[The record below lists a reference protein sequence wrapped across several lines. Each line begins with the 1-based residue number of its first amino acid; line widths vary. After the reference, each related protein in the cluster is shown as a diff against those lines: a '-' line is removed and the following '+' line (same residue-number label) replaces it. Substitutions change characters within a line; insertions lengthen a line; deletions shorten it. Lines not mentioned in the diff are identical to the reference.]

1 MSVSTPAV
9 DKQGLDKPSYSSRW
23 ARLAPIVF
31 ITYSLAYVDRAN
43 YSIGSA
49 GGLSGDLG
57 ITGESGALLGALF
70 FLGYFLFQIPAAWY
84 AETRSAKRLMF
95 WSLLAWGI
103 LAAATGT
110 ITDIHLL
117 YVDRFLLGV
126 AESVVLPA
134 MLIFLSHW
142 FSSAE
147 RSRTNTI
154 LILGN
159 PVTVLWMSI
168 VSAYLV
174 NAIGWRGMFIA
185 EGLPAIIWAFI
196 FVRLVQDEPAEAPWL
211 DPRERAELEQRLR
224 EEQQRLKPVKNYGEA
239 FRSPLVIALA
249 IQYFCWSI
257 GVYGFV
263 LWLPS
268 ILRSGNQIGIVE
280 VGWLA
285 AVPYLLAA
293 LLMLIASH
301 YSDRTGGRKAFVW
314 PFLIIGALAF
324 AGSFLLGGSNFWLG
338 FILLA
343 IAGGAMYAPYGP
355 YFAWIAERMPRNVAG
370 GAIALINSFGALGSF
385 VGSYAVGWLDAATG
399 TPKIS
404 YLLMAGALLISG
416 IITLAVG
423 AEQVQAADTRR
434 LAPHPHLPAGG
445 RS

>member
-1 MSVSTPAV
+1 MSASTP
-9 DKQGLDKPSYSSRW
+9 YSSRW
-23 ARLAPIVF
+23 ARLAPTVF

-57 ITGESGALLGALF
+57 ITGEAGALLGALF

-95 WSLLAWGI
+95 WSLLAWGV
-103 LAAATGT
+103 LAALTGV
-110 ITDIHLL
+110 INDVRLL
-117 YVDRFLLGV
+117 YLDRFLLGV
-126 AESVVLPA
+126 SESVVLPA

-168 VSAYLV
+168 VSGYLV

-196 FVRLVQDEPAEAPWL
+196 WVRLVQDRPNEASWL
-211 DPRERAELEQRLR
+211 DPREREALDARLR
-224 EEQQRLKPVKNYGEA
+224 DEQASLKPVRNYGEA

-249 IQYFCWSI
+249 AQYFCWSI

-268 ILRSGNQIGIVE
+268 ILKSGSQLGIVDI
-280 VGWLA
+280 GWLS
-285 AVPYLLAA
+285 AVPYLAAA
-293 LLMLIASH
+293 LLMLAVSH
-301 YSDRTGGRKAFVW
+301 FSDRSGSRKAFVW
-314 PFLIIGALAF
+314 PFLIIGALCF
-324 AGSFLLGGSNFWLG
+324 AGSYLLGRSDFWFG
-338 FILLA
+338 FVLLV

-355 YFAWIAERMPRNVAG
+355 FFAWISERLPRNVAG
-370 GAIALINSFGALGSF
+370 GAIALINSCGALGSF
-385 VGSYAVGWLDAATG
+385 VGSYAIGWLDAATG
-399 TPKIS
+399 GPDVS
-404 YLLMAGALLISG
+404 YVLMAGALLISG
-416 IITLAVG
+416 VITLAVG
-423 AEQVQAADTRR
+423 AEQHRDAVVDGLVAHPQ
-434 LAPHPHLPAGG
+434 PHIGG
-445 RS
+445 SR

>member
-1 MSVSTPAV
+1 MSARSE
-9 DKQGLDKPSYSSRW
+9 YSSRW
-23 ARLAPIVF
+23 TRLAPTVF

-49 GGLSGDLG
+49 GGLARDLG
-57 ITGESGALLGALF
+57 ITGEAGALLGALF

-95 WSLLAWGI
+95 WSLLAWGVF
-103 LAAATGT
+103 AALTGV
-110 ITDIHLL
+110 IDDVHLL

-134 MLIFLSHW
+134 MLIFLGNW

-147 RSRTNTI
+147 RSRTNTF

-168 VSAYLV
+168 ISGYLV

-185 EGLPAIIWAFI
+185 EGLPAIVWAF
-196 FVRLVQDEPAEAPWL
+196 VWLRLVNDEPAQARWL
-211 DPRERAELEQRLR
+211 DPREREALENRLR
-224 EEQQRLKPVKNYGEA
+224 EEQALLRPVRSYREA
-239 FRSPLVIALA
+239 FSSPLVIALSA
-249 IQYFCWSI
+249 QYFCWSI

-268 ILRSGNQIGIVE
+268 ILESGSRLGIVD
-280 VGWLA
+280 VGWLS
-285 AVPYLLAA
+285 AVPYLAA
-293 LLMLIASH
+293 AVLMLIASH
-301 YSDRTGGRKAFVW
+301 FSDRSGNRKAFVW
-314 PFLIIGALAF
+314 PFLIVGALAF
-324 AGSFLLGGSNFWLG
+324 AGSFLLGGSSFWFG
-338 FILLA
+338 FVLLV

-355 YFAWIAERMPRNVAG
+355 FFAWISERLPRNVAG
-370 GAIALINSFGALGSF
+370 GAIALINSCGALGSF
-385 VGSYAVGWLDAATG
+385 VGSYAVGWLDATTG
-399 TPKIS
+399 GPHVS

-423 AEQVQAADTRR
+423 AASDSRR
-434 LAPHPHLPAGG
+434 LMPHPHLNPGG
-445 RS
+445 PS